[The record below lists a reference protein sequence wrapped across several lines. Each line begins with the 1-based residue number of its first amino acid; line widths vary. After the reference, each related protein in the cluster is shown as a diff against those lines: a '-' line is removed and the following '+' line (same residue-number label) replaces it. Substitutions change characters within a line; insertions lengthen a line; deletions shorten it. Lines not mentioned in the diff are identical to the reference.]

1 MAKQTRLSGL
11 VMDMRQG
18 ESITLGH
25 NIKIHFLEKSGRITR
40 VRVSAPLEVRI
51 NKDTLK
57 GEDCQHETQGQ
68 AL

>member
-1 MAKQTRLSGL
+1 
-11 VMDMRQG
+11 MDMRQG

-25 NIKIHFLEKSGRITR
+25 NIKIDFLEKSGRITR